1 MTMDM
6 SKTQAR
12 DQFTVAMRGGRFR
25 AIIKIVTWVV
35 GIYVLLHVAL
45 APIFSLATRTEHKKS
60 NTPQNWG
67 LPYQSH
73 EVKST
78 LGFKIPAWYIP
89 GAANKPIIL
98 VLTGSGGNKYG
109 TIARFVTLSLH
120 QKGYNVFLFDTR
132 GQGQSSGIKTFGIGE
147 AVDVIRVLDH
157 LSLIFPK
164 KKIGAVGFSL
174 GAASILRAAGMDNRL
189 RAVAAYA
196 SYSEIDSDLIR
207 DEFSVQLK
215 TLLRE
220 KVPRKQHKY
229 AQIGVKT
236 TRMLICPVLVKWS
249 LELWSFTFSSIP
261 SPREAVAVFNDRAVL
276 LMQNDGDPEISSKNL
291 DALYEAA
298 QTKKKNKIRFPYTTH
313 EPPFWNENFRNRFK
327 TIVQQFFNKNL

>member
-1 MTMDM
+1 MDI
-6 SKTQAR
+6 SRTQAR
-12 DQFTVAMRGGRFR
+12 DQLTVAMRGGCFR
-25 AIIKIVTWVV
+25 AILKFVFWVV
-35 GIYVLLHVAL
+35 GVYVLLHVAL
-45 APIFSLATRTEHKKS
+45 VPIFSLATRTEHKKT

-67 LPYQSH
+67 LPYQTH

-78 LGFKIPAWYIP
+78 LGFKTPAWYIA
-89 GAANKPIIL
+89 GAVNKPIIL

-132 GQGQSSGIKTFGIGE
+132 GQGQSPGIKTFGIGE

-157 LSLIFPK
+157 LSQIFPG

-174 GAASILRAAGMDNRL
+174 GAVSILRAAGMDNRL

-196 SYSEIDSDLIR
+196 SYSDLDSDLIR
-207 DEFSVQLK
+207 DEVSVQLK
-215 TLLRE
+215 TLLRG
-220 KVPRKQHKY
+220 KVPRKHCKY
-229 AQIGVKT
+229 VQFGVKA

-249 LELWSFTFSSIP
+249 LKLWSFTFSSIP
-261 SPREAVAVFNDRAVL
+261 SPREAVAGFNGRAVL
-276 LMQNDGDPEISSKNL
+276 LMQNEGDPEISSKNL

-298 QTKKKNKIRFPYTTH
+298 QTTKKNKIRFPYNTH
-313 EPPFWNENFRNRFK
+313 EPPLWNENFRNRFK

>member
-12 DQFTVAMRGGRFR
+12 DQLTVPMRGGRVRTILKF
-25 AIIKIVTWVV
+25 VFWVV
-35 GIYVLLHVAL
+35 GLYVLLHVAL
-45 APIFSLATRTEHKKS
+45 VPIFSLVTRSEHKKTD
-60 NTPQNWG
+60 TPRNWG
-67 LPYQSH
+67 LPYQLY

-78 LGFKIPAWYIP
+78 LGLKIPAWYIP

-109 TIARFVTLSLH
+109 TIARSMTLSLH

-132 GQGQSSGIKTFGIGE
+132 GQGQSPGIKTFGIGE

-157 LSLIFPK
+157 LSLVFPK

-196 SYSEIDSDLIR
+196 SYSDLDSDLIR
-207 DEFSVQLK
+207 DEVSVQLK
-215 TLLRE
+215 TMLRG
-220 KVPRKQHKY
+220 KVPRKHRKY
-229 AQIGVKT
+229 AELGVKT
-236 TRMLICPVLVKWS
+236 ARMIICPVLVKWS
-249 LELWSFTFSSIP
+249 LKLWSFTFSSIP
-261 SPREAVAVFNDRAVL
+261 SPREAVAGFNDRAVL
-276 LMQNDGDPEISSKNL
+276 LMQNEGDPEISSKNL

-298 QTKKKNKIRFPYTTH
+298 QTKKKNKIRFPYNTH
-313 EPPFWNENFRNRFK
+313 EPPFWNENFRSRFM
-327 TIVQQFFNKNL
+327 TSVQQFFSKNL